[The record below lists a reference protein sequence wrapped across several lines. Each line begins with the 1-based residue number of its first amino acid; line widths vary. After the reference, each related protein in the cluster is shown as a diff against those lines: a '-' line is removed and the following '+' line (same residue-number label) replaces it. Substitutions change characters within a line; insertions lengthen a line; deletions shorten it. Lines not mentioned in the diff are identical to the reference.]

1 MDIPRHLRD
10 VYRFPGLDPSSSVR
24 GYPGDPKSIVL
35 ALRRRRKK
43 QSVASADKAMP
54 VSTINTLG
62 GFATSPV
69 ATSTFTSP

>member
-10 VYRFPGLDPSSSVR
+10 VYRFPGLDPSACVH

-43 QSVASADKAMP
+43 QSVASADKGMP
-54 VSTINTLG
+54 FSTINTLV

-69 ATSTFTSP
+69 ATSMFTSP